1 MHHSTFICNVIFF
14 TILAIGIVCILS
26 CKPEGSNKPEC
37 NDQNVNASVRN
48 FWDPTHYWLCETAGG
63 EAKSVKCPDAQGFDA
78 DKGACVP
85 FKEWKWTDPC
95 PPEAKEAKETK
106 ETKEA
111 KQ

>member
-1 MHHSTFICNVIFF
+1 MKSFIFF